1 MTKIPFHTCQ
11 NESGQTLEIYSLP
24 CENFYRV
31 AGYHSDGRTL
41 FDGITPS
48 YIIDYWEVNAV
59 VTKFTGRSI
68 KNALPPSK
76 AKDVTSNTKPR
87 VLEAQCSMAIP
98 AIPIHSKVLT
108 QKEID
113 SNLNLIL
120 GDLG

>member
-1 MTKIPFHTCQ
+1 MHKIPFHTCQ
-11 NESGQTLEIYSLP
+11 NESGQTLEIYSLL

-41 FDGITPS
+41 FDGISPQ

-68 KNALPPSK
+68 KHALPPKKVKDAISDTK
-76 AKDVTSNTKPR
+76 AS
-87 VLEAQCSMAIP
+87 VLESQCSMVIP
-98 AIPIHSKVLT
+98 DSPIHGKVLT

-113 SNLNLIL
+113 RNLNLIL
-120 GDLG
+120 GELG